1 MVSINLITL
10 NYGRFSQNFQKESK
24 MILNK
29 MSTPN
34 NTTNNYTTRNNTNS
48 NNTNRNYTGGSSM
61 TNNTTNNTTSNTT
74 NNTTSNMMSSK
85 RLNKNRL
92 KKREEK
98 RKKKEKKRKSK
109 VNIKKMIMILNNL
122 IIDYIY
128 LFFLFMGN
136 NESTQEGYGYQVI
149 EIKAN
154 SPVEKAGLEI
164 FLDFIIGV

>member
-24 MILNK
+24 IILNK
-29 MSTPN
+29 ISTPN

-48 NNTNRNYTGGSSM
+48 NNTNSNYTGGSRM
-61 TNNTTNNTTSNTT
+61 ANNTTSNTT
-74 NNTTSNMMSSK
+74 NNTTSNLMSSK
-85 RLNKNRL
+85 RLNKSRL

-98 RKKKEKKRKSK
+98 KKKEKKRKSK

-128 LFFLFMGN
+128 FFILFMGN

-149 EIKAN
+149 EVKAN
-154 SPVEKAGLEI
+154 SPVEKAGLEV
-164 FLDFIIGV
+164 FLDFIIGL

>member
-24 MILNK
+24 IILNK
-29 MSTPN
+29 ISTPN

-48 NNTNRNYTGGSSM
+48 NNTNSNYTGGSRM
-61 TNNTTNNTTSNTT
+61 ANNTTSNTT
-74 NNTTSNMMSSK
+74 NNTTSNLMSSK
-85 RLNKNRL
+85 RLNKSSL

-98 RKKKEKKRKSK
+98 KKKEKKRKSK

-128 LFFLFMGN
+128 FFILFMGN

-149 EIKAN
+149 EVKAN
-154 SPVEKAGLEI
+154 SPVEKAGLEV
-164 FLDFIIGV
+164 FLDFIIGL

>member
-24 MILNK
+24 IILNK
-29 MSTPN
+29 ISTPN

-48 NNTNRNYTGGSSM
+48 NNTNSNYTGGSRM
-61 TNNTTNNTTSNTT
+61 ANNTTSNTT
-74 NNTTSNMMSSK
+74 NNTTSNLMISK
-85 RLNKNRL
+85 RLNKSRL

-98 RKKKEKKRKSK
+98 KKKEKKRKSK

-128 LFFLFMGN
+128 FFILFMGN

-149 EIKAN
+149 EVKAN
-154 SPVEKAGLEI
+154 SPVEKAGLEV
-164 FLDFIIGV
+164 FLDFIIGL

>member
-24 MILNK
+24 IILNK
-29 MSTPN
+29 ISTPN

-48 NNTNRNYTGGSSM
+48 NNTNSNYTGGSRM
-61 TNNTTNNTTSNTT
+61 ANNTTSNTT
-74 NNTTSNMMSSK
+74 NNTTSNLMSSK
-85 RLNKNRL
+85 RLNKSRL

-98 RKKKEKKRKSK
+98 KKKEKKRKSK

-128 LFFLFMGN
+128 FFILFMGN

-149 EIKAN
+149 EVKAN

-164 FLDFIIGV
+164 FLDFIIGL